1 VFGFKKSKA
10 PGMAEPIPS
19 APAPVRF
26 REGPYMA
33 NLGCGACYHPDWLNL
48 DFVPHSKEVIQFDLK
63 KELPFDDGVC
73 AAVYH
78 SHVLEHFTRSQARA
92 FIREGFRILATRGIM
107 RVVVPDL
114 ETIARLYLENLEKS
128 AAGEPTGSAC
138 HEWMTIELVDQLA
151 REQPGGEMLKY
162 WKQNSIPAEDF
173 VIQRMGREVLRF
185 LEYFRSLP
193 APDSNA
199 EPEPPEDAVAVGKFR
214 LSGEVHK
221 WMYDRVSLKR
231 LLADAGFRQIET
243 KTADQSGISD
253 FNKFGLDL
261 APDGSIRKPDSL
273 FMEAV
278 K

>member
-1 VFGFKKSKA
+1 
-10 PGMAEPIPS
+10 
-19 APAPVRF
+19 
-26 REGPYMA
+26 MA
-33 NLGCGACYHPDWLNL
+33 NLGCGASYHPDWTNL

-78 SHVLEHFTRSQARA
+78 SHVLEHFTRSQARV
-92 FIREGFRILATRGIM
+92 FIQECFRILGPRGIM

-114 ETIARLYLENLEKS
+114 ETIARLYLENLEK
-128 AAGEPTGSAC
+128 ATAGEATGGAR

-151 REQPGGEMLKY
+151 REQAGGEMLKF
-162 WKQNSIPAEDF
+162 WKQNPMPAEDF

-193 APDSNA
+193 SGKDSKA
-199 EPEPPEDAVAVGKFR
+199 EPELPEDPVAVGKFR

-221 WMYDRVSLKR
+221 WMYDRVSLQR
-231 LLADAGFRQIET
+231 LVAEAGFQQIEA
-243 KTADQSGISD
+243 KPADQSAIPA

-273 FMEAV
+273 FMEAI